1 MNFNFSAWSI
11 RNPVPSILLFV
22 VLVLVGIQS
31 FRALP
36 ITQFPNID
44 VPVIAVS
51 VTQSGA
57 APTELESQVT
67 KLVEDAVAGING
79 VKHITST
86 MSDGVSSTG
95 IEFRLE
101 IPTDKALED
110 VKDAIAKIRGN
121 LPGGVDEPIIQRID
135 VEGQAIQT
143 YAIKAPGMTLE
154 QLSWYVDDT
163 VKRAVQGLKGVG
175 RVERYGGVEREIRVD
190 IDPAKLQALGVTAAT
205 INSQLN
211 STNADSGAGRSE
223 IGGNEQAIRTLG
235 GARTLQELKETKI
248 ALPGGRQVRLMDV
261 ASVTDSNAEPRTFSR
276 YNGDPVVTFSIF
288 RSKGASST
296 SVGDVVAAKVAELSA
311 ANQAVTFTLVDDTVY
326 FIYGNYASAMEGL
339 IEGAILAVIVVLIFL
354 RDWRATL
361 ITAISLPL
369 SAIPTFWAM
378 DMLGFSLNLVSFLG
392 ITLATGILVDDAI
405 VEIENIARH
414 IRMGKTPYRAAM
426 EAADEIGLAVI
437 AISFTIIAVFVPVSF
452 MGGIVG
458 QYFKQFGMTV
468 AVAVLFSL
476 IVARLITPMMAAYLM
491 RPVKHEEEKQG
502 PLLRG
507 YIGLLHLLNW
517 APTLQSLT
525 PATSRL
531 VKLWSIVAFGLAAT
545 ITLLVASLIILLL
558 AGISSVLTIISFAIA
573 GLAAAPTALLWL
585 MLFLWATSGLGK
597 KLLLRWI
604 AYALSASIVMVVIR
618 FVTPWLFD
626 VALTTEKILISTPYV
641 FLTITAFLGFAW
653 IIGKFVRSGIDRTIV
668 WRDQEGNHVAA
679 EGTIKYAS
687 PRIVSY
693 ATVAGAFGILMASTL
708 LFPYL
713 PTGFIPRGDDSRF
726 VLSVELPPGAGLDK
740 TLAITEHMAVI
751 IRKNAEVS
759 QVFVL
764 GGSSPTGTTEARYAS
779 IFVNLKHR
787 DSHLLQ
793 GILNPPIK
801 FANKLLNLEI
811 PSLPTAGRTKP
822 QWDIEEEIFPQ
833 LSGLADVRWAKI
845 NPRGQREVEYN
856 MLSSDAV
863 ALSQAVAKLEV
874 ALRKEPIL
882 RSVAAQGS
890 LERPEIQI
898 IPRPDEAAKVG
909 ITASQISQAVR
920 VATIGDFGPLLAKF
934 KAGDRLLPIRVQIPE
949 EARTKLSEITS
960 LKLISSTGASVPLSS
975 VAEVKFSQGPSSIKR
990 FDRQRQATIGA
1001 DYVSSVEL
1009 GDASKR
1015 IQEVADGLN
1024 LPKIVKLQE
1033 SGDAEIQGEVNTEF
1047 VKAAGLGV
1055 ILMLVVLV
1063 LLLGNVFQPFAI
1075 LLSLPLSIG
1084 GVVIALLLTK
1094 NAFSMP
1100 VIIGMLML
1108 IGIVAKNAIMLIDF
1122 AVERTKHGMN
1132 RLDAIVDAGRKRARP
1147 IVMTTLAMG
1156 AGMLPSAMGI
1166 GEGGSFRA
1174 PMAIAVIGGLIAST
1188 FLSLVFV
1195 PSFYIV
1201 MDDLARL
1208 TRWTFARFL
1217 GAVDDPEVID
1227 PRILK
1232 VERQVAVVGD
1242 AVAETA
1248 GDIDGL
1254 TARMQSVETKV
1265 EEALRAA
1272 TPRKIPTP
1280 KLAAE

>member
-1 MNFNFSAWSI
+1 M
-11 RNPVPSILLFV
+11 
-22 VLVLVGIQS
+22 
-31 FRALP
+31 
-36 ITQFPNID
+36 
-44 VPVIAVS
+44 
-51 VTQSGA
+51 
-57 APTELESQVT
+57 
-67 KLVEDAVAGING
+67 
-79 VKHITST
+79 
-86 MSDGVSSTG
+86 
-95 IEFRLE
+95 
-101 IPTDKALED
+101 
-110 VKDAIAKIRGN
+110 
-121 LPGGVDEPIIQRID
+121 
-135 VEGQAIQT
+135 
-143 YAIKAPGMTLE
+143 
-154 QLSWYVDDT
+154 
-163 VKRAVQGLKGVG
+163 
-175 RVERYGGVEREIRVD
+175 
-190 IDPAKLQALGVTAAT
+190 
-205 INSQLN
+205 
-211 STNADSGAGRSE
+211 
-223 IGGNEQAIRTLG
+223 
-235 GARTLQELKETKI
+235 
-248 ALPGGRQVRLMDV
+248 
-261 ASVTDSNAEPRTFSR
+261 
-276 YNGDPVVTFSIF
+276 
-288 RSKGASST
+288 
-296 SVGDVVAAKVAELSA
+296 
-311 ANQAVTFTLVDDTVY
+311 
-326 FIYGNYASAMEGL
+326 
-339 IEGAILAVIVVLIFL
+339 
-354 RDWRATL
+354 
-361 ITAISLPL
+361 
-369 SAIPTFWAM
+369 
-378 DMLGFSLNLVSFLG
+378 
-392 ITLATGILVDDAI
+392 
-405 VEIENIARH
+405 
-414 IRMGKTPYRAAM
+414 
-426 EAADEIGLAVI
+426 
-437 AISFTIIAVFVPVSF
+437 
-452 MGGIVG
+452 
-458 QYFKQFGMTV
+458 
-468 AVAVLFSL
+468 
-476 IVARLITPMMAAYLM
+476 
-491 RPVKHEEEKQG
+491 
-502 PLLRG
+502 
-507 YIGLLHLLNW
+507 
-517 APTLQSLT
+517 
-525 PATSRL
+525 
-531 VKLWSIVAFGLAAT
+531 
-545 ITLLVASLIILLL
+545 
-558 AGISSVLTIISFAIA
+558 
-573 GLAAAPTALLWL
+573 
-585 MLFLWATSGLGK
+585 
-597 KLLLRWI
+597 
-604 AYALSASIVMVVIR
+604 
-618 FVTPWLFD
+618 
-626 VALTTEKILISTPYV
+626 
-641 FLTITAFLGFAW
+641 
-653 IIGKFVRSGIDRTIV
+653 
-668 WRDQEGNHVAA
+668 
-679 EGTIKYAS
+679 
-687 PRIVSY
+687 
-693 ATVAGAFGILMASTL
+693 
-708 LFPYL
+708 
-713 PTGFIPRGDDSRF
+713 
-726 VLSVELPPGAGLDK
+726 
-740 TLAITEHMAVI
+740 
-751 IRKNAEVS
+751 
-759 QVFVL
+759 
-764 GGSSPTGTTEARYAS
+764 
-779 IFVNLKHR
+779 
-787 DSHLLQ
+787 
-793 GILNPPIK
+793 
-801 FANKLLNLEI
+801 
-811 PSLPTAGRTKP
+811 
-822 QWDIEEEIFPQ
+822 
-833 LSGLADVRWAKI
+833 RWAKI

-1208 TRWTFARFL
+1208 THWTFARFL

>member
-51 VTQSGA
+51 VSQSGA

-79 VKHITST
+79 VKHISST
-86 MSDGVSSTG
+86 MNDGVSTTG

-414 IRMGKTPYRAAM
+414 IRMGKTPFRAAM

-502 PLLRG
+502 QLLRG
-507 YIGLLHLLNW
+507 YIHLLHFLNW
-517 APTLQSLT
+517 APTIKAGSVTNADGNAQERIFRPSL
-525 PATSRL
+525 
-531 VKLWSIVAFGLAAT
+531 
-545 ITLLVASLIILLL
+545 
-558 AGISSVLTIISFAIA
+558 
-573 GLAAAPTALLWL
+573 
-585 MLFLWATSGLGK
+585 M
-597 KLLLRWI
+597 
-604 AYALSASIVMVVIR
+604 
-618 FVTPWLFD
+618 
-626 VALTTEKILISTPYV
+626 
-641 FLTITAFLGFAW
+641 
-653 IIGKFVRSGIDRTIV
+653 
-668 WRDQEGNHVAA
+668 
-679 EGTIKYAS
+679 
-687 PRIVSY
+687 SY

-740 TLAITEHMAVI
+740 TLAITEHMAAI
-751 IRKNAEVS
+751 IRKNDEVS

-764 GGSSPTGTTEARYAS
+764 GGSSPSGSTEARYAS

-787 DSHLLQ
+787 DTHLLQ
-793 GILNPPIK
+793 GILNPPIN
-801 FANKLLNLEI
+801 FANKLLNLGI
-811 PSLPTAGRTKP
+811 PSFQTVGRTKP

-856 MLSSDAV
+856 MLSSDAD
-863 ALSQAVAKLEV
+863 ALSKAVAKLEV

-1208 TRWTFARFL
+1208 TRWTFGRFF

-1227 PRILK
+1227 PRLLK
-1232 VERQVAVVGD
+1232 VENQVADVGD
-1242 AVAETA
+1242 AVSQTA
-1248 GDIDGL
+1248 DEIDGL
-1254 TARMQSVETKV
+1254 TTRMQSIEGRV
-1265 EEALRAA
+1265 EELIRTT
-1272 TPRKIPTP
+1272 TPRKVQTS